1 MLLPKEN
8 VKYTIYFKNKGNPRA
23 HAYTLTY
30 VGTNGKGR
38 LMFLNLSTGKFTSF
52 TPGYFSKL
60 LARNTVAAFDFDTNA
75 PLNIVGPAKPQNL
88 AGTREPVAPED
99 EASYENYTLRRLR
112 SLSEAKSVSVLAR
125 IGYTPAELA
134 DKLEAIMHDEEKRIS
149 QDVVNKTFTDLMHAN
164 DVIDGRVN
172 PYQITLGV

>member
-8 VKYTIYFKNKGNPRA
+8 VKYTVFFKNKGNPRA

-75 PLNIVGPAKPQNL
+75 PLNIVGPGRPQSL
-88 AGTREPVAPED
+88 AGTRKPAAPED
-99 EASYENYTLRRLR
+99 EASYEAYTLYRLR
-112 SLSEAKSVSVLAR
+112 NLSEAKSVSVLAR

>member
-8 VKYTIYFKNKGNPRA
+8 VKYTIFFKNKGNPRA

-60 LARNTVAAFDFDTNA
+60 LARNTVAAIDFDTNA
-75 PLNIVGPAKPQNL
+75 PLNIVGPATAQNL
-88 AGTREPVAPED
+88 AKAREPED
-99 EASYENYTLRRLR
+99 EASYEAYTLHRLR
-112 SLSEAKSVSVLAR
+112 SLPEAQSVSVLAR

-134 DKLEAIMHDEEKRIS
+134 DKLEAIMHDDEKRIS